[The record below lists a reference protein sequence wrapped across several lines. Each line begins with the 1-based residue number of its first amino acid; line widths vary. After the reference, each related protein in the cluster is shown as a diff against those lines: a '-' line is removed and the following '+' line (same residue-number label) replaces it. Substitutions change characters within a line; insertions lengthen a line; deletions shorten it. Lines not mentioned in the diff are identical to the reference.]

1 MRDWFKRPIAL
12 YVDAGRCASKD
23 ILSTS
28 GID

>member
-23 ILSTS
+23 TLSAS
-28 GID
+28 DID